1 MFSLIKSLHL
11 LGACLFIGNVIVSG
25 LWKAMADRVDDLAL
39 ARFATRLVNLTD
51 VCFTGGGAVLLTL
64 TGHWMAQRHGGVLA
78 NDWIVAS
85 YLAFGASGF
94 LWAAVLVPIQ
104 RCQARLL
111 RDATEVIP
119 AAYRRL
125 ARWWAA
131 VGVAATLIGLP
142 PLVWMAARSV

>member
-78 NDWIVAS
+78 NDWIVAGDS
-85 YLAFGASGF
+85 RLSRSG
-94 LWAAVLVPIQ
+94 
-104 RCQARLL
+104 
-111 RDATEVIP
+111 
-119 AAYRRL
+119 
-125 ARWWAA
+125 
-131 VGVAATLIGLP
+131 
-142 PLVWMAARSV
+142 MK